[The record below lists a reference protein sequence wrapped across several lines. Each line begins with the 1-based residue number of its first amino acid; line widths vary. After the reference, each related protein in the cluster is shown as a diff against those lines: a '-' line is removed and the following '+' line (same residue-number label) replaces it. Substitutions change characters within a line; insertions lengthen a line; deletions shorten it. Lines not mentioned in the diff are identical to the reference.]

1 MRQTALAV
9 FVITVLL
16 SACGGSDPTQ
26 PDAVPVVIKVQAVKV
41 TPQSVQLT
49 VIGETKQLVAS
60 ISPANATDRALT
72 WESTDPTV
80 ASVDGT
86 GLVTARSAGAGVFV
100 TAFSHDG
107 NFQSSANVG
116 VFP

>member
-1 MRQTALAV
+1 MRDAAPIVLSL
-9 FVITVLL
+9 VLL
-16 SACGGSDPTQ
+16 SACGGGPAQ
-26 PDAVPVVIKVQAVKV
+26 PAAVPAVPVQGIKV

-60 ISPANATDRALT
+60 IGPANATNRTVT
-72 WESTDPTV
+72 WESTDPAV
-80 ASVDGT
+80 ASVDGN

-100 TAFSHDG
+100 TVFSHDG
-107 NFQSSANVG
+107 NFQASANIG